1 MASRCC
7 VSRNVTRGAMK
18 HTEIALR
25 RPVTTVVVFVALA
38 MVGLIASRLLP
49 LEKFPD
55 IEFPGIFIQIP
66 YEGST
71 PEEVERLITRP
82 VEEVLATLSGVERM
96 FSSSSESQSQI
107 FLQFDWNQNMG
118 AKGIEA
124 RAKVDGIRDQLP
136 EDVRRVLVFTGSLGD
151 QPVLQLR
158 ISSQRDLS
166 DSYDLLDRLL
176 KRRLERIEGVS
187 RVELHGVDPRE
198 IRILL
203 RSDRLAA
210 YGVDIASLR
219 DLLLGSNFAVSAG
232 RITAGGQR
240 FSVRPRGEFGSV
252 DEIRNLAINAEGL
265 RLSDVADVELRTPER
280 NYGRHLDRNYAIG
293 LAVNKTTGSN
303 LVDVTDRVIAEV
315 EQVSQLPQM
324 RGINIFPLDNQGD
337 SVRDSLSD
345 LLSAGLI
352 GGLLAIIVLYL
363 FLRQVSTT
371 LIVIAAVPF
380 SLLITLGALYFAGLS
395 LNILSMMGLMLA
407 VGMLVDNAVVVTES
421 IFRHRSEQKDKPVE
435 ATLKGVQDVGLAV
448 IAGTATTVIVFA
460 PIIVGTKNDIMVF
473 LTHVAVTIIVA
484 LLASLLIA
492 QTLVP
497 MLAARVSIPPRPKAG
512 ALIERLTRRYV
523 SSLEWVITRP
533 WWTALGIF
541 LICVIGVLPLLLNLV
556 KFDAFPQDVGR
567 RLFMPY
573 HVEGQHSL
581 ERVEGTVDQ
590 IEQYLFSRQ
599 EEFNIRS
606 IYSYFDQGRAEST
619 LLLTDEDDATL
630 STREIIDRIE
640 KDMPTIAIGKPSFQ
654 FDQEGGGEGF
664 SLQISGDST
673 EVLNVLGGDVAR
685 AIATIEDLKD
695 VRSDAESGDR
705 EVRVHIDRDRAA
717 AVGLT
722 AAQIAQ
728 SVSIAMRGE
737 NLREFRGELGEVEV
751 RLAFRESDKQ
761 SLEQLANLPLYLPD
775 GQRITLGSVAS
786 FRIGW
791 APDTIRRTDRQT
803 AVILSATMED
813 ETTMDDVRPKVT
825 AMMEQIELPPGY
837 SWKFGRGFD
846 RQDETQQ
853 MMATNMVLGVAC
865 IFLVMAA
872 LFESLLLP
880 FSIILGSIV
889 FSIFGV
895 FLFFA
900 ATGTTFSFMA
910 SIGIMI
916 LIGVVVNNGIV
927 LVDHI
932 NNLRHSGIARNEA
945 IVEAGRDRLRPI
957 LMTVATTIVGLAP
970 LAVGTTQVGGDGP
983 PYYPMARAIIG
994 GLAFSTVVSLLVVP
1008 ALYVYFD
1015 NLAAWGRNV
1024 MRTARG
1030 GKRLPAGQ
1038 NPAGA

>member
-1 MASRCC
+1 
-7 VSRNVTRGAMK
+7 MK
-18 HTEIALR
+18 HTEVALR

-38 MVGLIASRLLP
+38 MVGMIASRLLP

-71 PEEVERLITRP
+71 PEEIERLITRP
-82 VEEVLATLSGVERM
+82 VEEALATLSGVERM
-96 FSSSSESQSQI
+96 FSSSSENQSQI
-107 FLQFDWNQNMG
+107 FLQFDWDQNMG

-124 RAKVDGIRDQLP
+124 RSKVDGIRDQLP
-136 EDVRRVLVFTGSLGD
+136 DDVRRVLVFTGSLGD

-203 RSDRLAA
+203 RADRLAA

-219 DLLLGSNFAVSAG
+219 DLLLSSNFAVSAG
-232 RITAGGQR
+232 RLTAGTQR
-240 FSVRPRGEFGSV
+240 FSVRPRGEFSSV
-252 DEIRNLAINAEGL
+252 EEIRSLVINTEGL

-280 NYGRHLDRNYAIG
+280 NYGRHLDRKYAIG
-293 LAVNKTTGSN
+293 VSVNKTTGSN
-303 LVDVTDRVIAEV
+303 LVDVTDRVMAEV
-315 EQVSQLPQM
+315 EEISKLPQM

-345 LLSAGLI
+345 LLRAGLI
-352 GGLLAIIVLYL
+352 GGLLAIIILYL

-371 LIVIAAVPF
+371 LIVTAAVPF
-380 SLLITLGALYFAGLS
+380 SLLITLGALYFLGLT

-448 IAGTATTVIVFA
+448 IAGTATTIIVFA
-460 PIIVGTKNDIMVF
+460 PMIIGTKNDIMVF

-497 MLAARVSIPPRPKAG
+497 MLAARVSIPPRPKPG
-512 ALIERLTRRYV
+512 AWIERLTRRYV
-523 SSLEWVITRP
+523 GSLRWVLTRP

-541 LICVIGVLPLLLNLV
+541 LLCVIGVMPLLLNLV
-556 KFDAFPQDVGR
+556 KFDTFPQDVGR

-581 ERVEGTVDQ
+581 ERVEATVDQ
-590 IEQYLFSRQ
+590 IEEYLFSRQ

-606 IYSYFDQGRAEST
+606 IYSFYTQERAEST

-630 STREIIDRIE
+630 STKEIIERIE
-640 KDMPTIAIGKPSFQ
+640 KDMPTIAIGKPNFQ
-654 FDQEGGGEGF
+654 FDQQGGGEGF
-664 SLQISGDST
+664 SLQLSGDST
-673 EVLNVLGGDVAR
+673 AILNVLGDDVAR
-685 AIATIEDLKD
+685 AIATIDGLKD

-705 EVRVHIDRDRAA
+705 EVRIHVDRDRAA

-722 AAQIAQ
+722 AGQIAR

-751 RLAFRESDKQ
+751 RLAFRDSDKQ
-761 SLEQLANLPLYLPD
+761 SIEQLANLPLYTPD
-775 GQRITLGSVAS
+775 GRRITLGSVAS
-786 FRIGW
+786 FRIGS

-803 AVILSATMED
+803 AVILSATLED
-813 ETTMDDVRPKVT
+813 ETTMDDLRPRVT
-825 AMMEQIELPPGY
+825 AMMEQFELPPGY

-853 MMATNMVLGVAC
+853 LMLINILLGIAC

-872 LFESLLLP
+872 LFESLLFP

-927 LVDHI
+927 LVDHV
-932 NNLRHSGIARNEA
+932 NNLRNRGLPRDEA

-957 LMTVATTIVGLAP
+957 LMTVATTIAGLAP

-1015 NLAAWGRNV
+1015 NLAAWGRKV
-1024 MRTARG
+1024 MRIARD
-1030 GKRLPAGQ
+1030 GKRMPAGH
-1038 NPAGA
+1038 NPAGT